1 MAELFEE
8 QSDSSEDEAKTRA
21 DKQLC
26 YWKSRIRCSDADRS
40 SASSSAT
47 CAGHRTH
54 FANAATASLQRQTRG
69 NEMDAQE
76 MLELHLSQFRAA
88 TNVALTTEK
97 HFEEYQRHLIAEIEH
112 RMHEPSSHW
121 ANDDGNSLRSSG
133 CTGTLLDTERTHSLT
148 QLSSAAS
155 EPSFAWRC
163 LQRVMRDMYSTDVRM
178 DCTNDTMIL
187 MVFYE
192 WMRLTQLDKH
202 HRGMALLGRGP
213 TRCRQQLTH
222 PRTNVVSADMHLD
235 DTVGSLVIP
244 SCNTQQLSGSGYMV
258 HHSLI
263 STMATMAKLKHL
275 NNLLVS
281 MRTRCDAH

>member
-121 ANDDGNSLRSSG
+121 ANDDDNSLRSSG

-163 LQRVMRDMYSTDVRM
+163 LQRVMRDMYSTDVVDTDGFVRM
-178 DCTNDTMIL
+178 D
-187 MVFYE
+187 VFDPVGQTPPRNGATWTWPDQMSPTVDASKNE
-192 WMRLTQLDKH
+192 RRFRRH
-202 HRGMALLGRGP
+202 ALG
-213 TRCRQQLTH
+213 
-222 PRTNVVSADMHLD
+222 
-235 DTVGSLVIP
+235 
-244 SCNTQQLSGSGYMV
+244 
-258 HHSLI
+258 
-263 STMATMAKLKHL
+263 
-275 NNLLVS
+275 
-281 MRTRCDAH
+281 